1 MGKRDNESFA
11 VIGLGRFGSSV
22 AQVLFDMGYEVLVM
36 DENPERVQ
44 QLNHVSTHAVQ
55 ADSTDEK
62 AMKEL
67 GIRNFDVVVVAIG
80 ADIQASILTTL
91 VLKDMGVKKIVAKA
105 QNERH
110 GQVLY
115 KIGADKVVY
124 PEYDMGLRV
133 AHNLISPNVLDFVE
147 LSSEYSVA
155 ELTVSRDMVG
165 KTLAEMDVRVR
176 FGVNVIAI
184 KNKGEF
190 NIAPSATDFL
200 KDQDVLIVLGHNK
213 DLKKFEDHIRKVG
226 SR

>member
-1 MGKRDNESFA
+1 MGKRIKESFA

-22 AQVLFDMGYEVLVM
+22 AKVLFDMGYEVLVM

-55 ADSTDEK
+55 GDSTDEK
-62 AMKEL
+62 ALREL

-80 ADIQASILTTL
+80 NDIQASILTTL

-105 QNERH
+105 QNARH

-115 KIGADKVVY
+115 KVGADKVVY

-155 ELTVSRDMVG
+155 ELTVSKDMVG
-165 KTLAEMDVRVR
+165 KTLADIDVRVR

-184 KNKGEF
+184 KNNGKF
-190 NIAPSATDFL
+190 NISPSAKDSL
-200 KDQDVLIVLGHNK
+200 KDQDVLIVLGF
-213 DLKKFEDHIRKVG
+213 KKI
-226 SR
+226 

>member
-62 AMKEL
+62 AMREL

-147 LSSEYSVA
+147 LSGEYSVA

-184 KNKGEF
+184 KNNGEF
-190 NIAPSATDFL
+190 NISPSATDFL

>member
-1 MGKRDNESFA
+1 MGKRANESFA
-11 VIGLGRFGSSV
+11 IMGLGRFGASV
-22 AQVLFDMGYEVLVM
+22 AQVLFDMGYEVLIM

-44 QLNHVSTHAVQ
+44 QLSHVSTHAVQ

-62 AMKEL
+62 VLKEL

-91 VLKDMGVKKIVAKA
+91 ILKDLGVKKIVAKA
-105 QNERH
+105 QNSRH

-124 PEYDMGLRV
+124 PEYDMGLRL

-147 LSSEYSVA
+147 LSNEYSVA

-165 KTLAEMDVRVR
+165 KTLADVDVRVR

-184 KNKGEF
+184 KNDGEF
-190 NIAPSATDFL
+190 NIAPSAIDRL
-200 KDQDVLIVLGHNK
+200 KEQDVLIVLGHNR
-213 DLKKFEDHIRKVG
+213 DLKKFEEHIRKIG
-226 SR
+226 SK